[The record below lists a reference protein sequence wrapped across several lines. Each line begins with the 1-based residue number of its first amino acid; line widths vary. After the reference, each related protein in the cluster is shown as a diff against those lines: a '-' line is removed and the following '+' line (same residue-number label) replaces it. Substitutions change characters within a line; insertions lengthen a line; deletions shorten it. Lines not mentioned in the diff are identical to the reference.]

1 MNNIVIRQQTISS
14 REISAM
20 LDKEH
25 KYVMRSIRKYTNDM
39 TGAKISP
46 VDFWIESSYIDSK
59 GETRSC
65 YLLTKKGCE
74 FLAHKTTGTKGTI
87 FTARYINRFHE
98 MEKELVR
105 KKPNNFQLD
114 FSIKKRSHLPAISK
128 KSNWYNECKNMI
140 EVICESYG
148 IDRKTL
154 YHRFLMYVSSEY
166 DLELA
171 RAIYKRDRGYFPL
184 YAMDIVDHFPELE
197 NELRDYIGTVY
208 SYAVE

>member
-1 MNNIVIRQQTISS
+1 MNDIVIRQQTISS

-20 LDKEH
+20 LEKEH

-74 FLAHKTTGTKGTI
+74 FIAHKTTGTKGTI

-98 MEKELVR
+98 MENELVR
-105 KKPNNFQLD
+105 NKPNNFQLD
-114 FSIKKRSHLPAISK
+114 FSIKKRRNLPAIAK
-128 KSNWYNECKNMI
+128 KSNWYNECKTMI

>member
-1 MNNIVIRQQTISS
+1 MNDIVIRQQTISS

-20 LDKEH
+20 LEKEH

-59 GETRSC
+59 GETRKC

-74 FLAHKTTGTKGTI
+74 FIAHKTTGTKGTI

-98 MEKELVR
+98 MENELVN
-105 KKPNNFQLD
+105 KKTNNLQLD
-114 FSIKKRSHLPAISK
+114 FSIKKKSNLPSIAK
-128 KSNWYNECKNMI
+128 KSNWYNECKTMI

-171 RAIYKRDRGYFPL
+171 RAIYKRDRGYYPL

-208 SYAVE
+208 SYAIE